1 MSATIDNRAVVEQLS
16 QRIFK
21 NITDTVSDKR
31 CRVSDIFTNENKVK
45 CADFSQSDFLIEAEI
60 DSASVI
66 MNGFGI
72 LDCLAQVEGND
83 CAEFLTGKDSGD
95 LVHYGVLM
103 LRDLTVGG
111 IEVKDMSEF
120 LLAELQS

>member
-1 MSATIDNRAVVEQLS
+1 
-16 QRIFK
+16 
-21 NITDTVSDKR
+21 
-31 CRVSDIFTNENKVK
+31 
-45 CADFSQSDFLIEAEI
+45 
-60 DSASVI
+60 

-72 LDCLAQVEGND
+72 LDCLAQVVGND